1 MKINISYVRWYIE
14 KKTKEVNSL
23 SSSYSGECQGLPVE
37 AVGLLCS
44 WLVTSKCKCPLS
56 AGYVSLRFTRIA
68 MGAFQDTCP
77 YHTSFPPLQVEI
89 PRARLPF
96 TLLSLHPTTQ
106 LFCQSWLQHPGFSV
120 KVSLKSRRSQ
130 VESKS
135 SITFLGFAE
144 TSARDAFLS
153 VCGLWCNRS
162 CS

>member
-1 MKINISYVRWYIE
+1 MKINLSYMKWYIE
-14 KKTKEVNSL
+14 KKTKEVNFL
-23 SSSYSGECQGLPVE
+23 SSIWSGECQGLPVE

-96 TLLSLHPTTQ
+96 TLLSLQPTTQ

-135 SITFLGFAE
+135 SITFLGFVE
-144 TSARDAFLS
+144 PSARDAFLS

>member
-1 MKINISYVRWYIE
+1 MKISISHVKWYIE
-14 KKTKEVNSL
+14 KKEKEVNSL

-37 AVGLLCS
+37 AVGLLYS

-77 YHTSFPPLQVEI
+77 YHTSFPPPQVEI

-96 TLLSLHPTTQ
+96 TLLSLQPTTQ
-106 LFCQSWLQHPGFSV
+106 LFCQSWLQHPGFSI

-144 TSARDAFLS
+144 TSARDTLLN